1 MPPTPSAPR
10 RVLIV
15 DDDPDLSEV
24 LRRVLHRCGYA
35 VQVARNGRE
44 ALEAL
49 RQGQGPEVVL
59 LDLMMPDMNGWEFR
73 AEQLKDP
80 ELSGIPLVVFS
91 GHGKI
96 EQDTASI
103 KAAANLRKPV
113 ALEDLL
119 QVLGRVLA
127 GEER

>member
-15 DDDPDLSEV
+15 DDDPDLSDV
-24 LRRVLHRCGYA
+24 LRRVLHRRGYI

-44 ALEAL
+44 ALAAL
-49 RQGQGPEVVL
+49 RQAQGPDVVL
-59 LDLMMPDMNGWEFR
+59 LDLMMPEMNGWEFR

-80 ELSGIPLVVFS
+80 ELSGIPVVVFS

-96 EQDTASI
+96 QQDGAAI

-119 QVLGRVLA
+119 QVLGRVLS
-127 GEER
+127 GEDR